1 MEKNVFVI
9 MPFDP
14 EFTSIFDELIKPALE
29 EIGFSVIRADSF
41 LDQQNILKDIIRGI
55 AQASFIV
62 AELTTQNA
70 NVFYE
75 LGLCHG
81 LRVPTVLIAQS
92 VDDIPFDLRSYRIL
106 PYSTHFSEVGK
117 LKQMLQEV
125 GEGFLSDSIEFGS
138 PIIDFL
144 PDIEQDISAADEA
157 SADEIE
163 EKSSQNQDEGGY
175 LDFIVEGTDAVEEM
189 GRQLEL
195 ISDETTTIGN
205 KFQ

>member
-1 MEKNVFVI
+1 
-9 MPFDP
+9 
-14 EFTSIFDELIKPALE
+14 
-29 EIGFSVIRADSF
+29 
-41 LDQQNILKDIIRGI
+41 
-55 AQASFIV
+55 
-62 AELTTQNA
+62 
-70 NVFYE
+70 
-75 LGLCHG
+75 
-81 LRVPTVLIAQS
+81 
-92 VDDIPFDLRSYRIL
+92 
-106 PYSTHFSEVGK
+106 
-117 LKQMLQEV
+117 MLQEV